1 MRRLFNWKNILL
13 GLTAIAFLA
22 GGMLIVDSKGF
33 AGQDTMILAKAGKKT
48 DFEKAFKVYTQK
60 CNGCHVSVADPEK
73 PGRTRD
79 DWHIVVN
86 VMHDYGVKLTNEES
100 ELIID
105 LLYKLR
111 RGMEL
116 EAG

>member
-1 MRRLFNWKNILL
+1 MRQLFNWKNILL

-22 GGMLIVDSKGF
+22 GGVLIVDSQGI
-33 AGQDTMILAKAGKKT
+33 AMQATTTLAKAGKKT

-79 DWHIVVN
+79 EWHIVVN
-86 VMHDYGVKLTNEES
+86 VMHDYGTELTHEES
-100 ELIID
+100 DMIID

-111 RGMEL
+111 RGMER

>member
-1 MRRLFNWKNILL
+1 MKRLFTWKNILL

-22 GGMLIVDSKGF
+22 GGVLIVDSQGI
-33 AGQDTMILAKAGKKT
+33 AMQATTTLAKAAKKA
-48 DFEKAFKVYTQK
+48 DYEKAFQVYTQN
-60 CNGCHVSVADPEK
+60 CNGCHNSVADPEK

-79 DWHIVVN
+79 EWHIVVN
-86 VMHDYGVKLTNEES
+86 VMHDYGMQLTDEES
-100 ELIID
+100 EMIID

-111 RGMEL
+111 RGMER

>member
-13 GLTAIAFLA
+13 GLTVIAFLT
-22 GGMLIVDSKGF
+22 GGVLMVDSTGI
-33 AGQDTMILAKAGKKT
+33 AMQATTTLAKAVKTT
-48 DFEKAFKVYTQK
+48 DFRKAYDVFNQK
-60 CNGCHVSVADPEK
+60 CTGCHVSVADPEK

-86 VMHDYGVKLTNEES
+86 VMHDYGLDLTNEES
-100 ELIID
+100 DMIID

-111 RGMEL
+111 RGMER

>member
-1 MRRLFNWKNILL
+1 MKRLFNWKNILL

-22 GGMLIVDSKGF
+22 AGMLMVDSTGI
-33 AGQDTMILAKAGKKT
+33 AMQATTALAKAGKTT
-48 DFEKAFKVYTQK
+48 DFRKAYEVYSQK
-60 CNGCHVSVADPEK
+60 CTSCHVSVADPEK

-79 DWHIVVN
+79 DWLIVVN
-86 VMHDYGVKLTNEES
+86 VMHDFGLDLTNDES
-100 ELIID
+100 DLIID

-111 RGMEL
+111 RGMER

>member
-1 MRRLFNWKNILL
+1 MKRLFTWKNILL
-13 GLTAIAFLA
+13 GLTAIAFLT
-22 GGMLIVDSKGF
+22 GGVLLVDSNGI
-33 AGQDTMILAKAGKKT
+33 AMQGTTTLAKAGKNA
-48 DFEKAFKVYTQK
+48 DFEKAFKVYSQK
-60 CNGCHVSVADPEK
+60 CNGCHVSVAEPEK

-86 VMHDYGVKLTNEES
+86 VMHDYGLALTNDES

-111 RGMEL
+111 QGIER

>member
-13 GLTAIAFLA
+13 GLTAIAFLV

-33 AGQDTMILAKAGKKT
+33 AGQDTMLLAKAGKKA
-48 DFEKAFKVYTQK
+48 DFENAFKVYTQK

-86 VMHDYGVKLTNEES
+86 VMHDYGMKLTHEES
-100 ELIID
+100 EMIID

-111 RGMEL
+111 RGMER

>member
-1 MRRLFNWKNILL
+1 
-13 GLTAIAFLA
+13 
-22 GGMLIVDSKGF
+22 
-33 AGQDTMILAKAGKKT
+33 
-48 DFEKAFKVYTQK
+48 
-60 CNGCHVSVADPEK
+60 VADPEK

-86 VMHDYGVKLTNEES
+86 VMHDYGLEMTNEES
-100 ELIID
+100 DMIID

-111 RGMEL
+111 RGMER

>member
-1 MRRLFNWKNILL
+1 MRRLFTWKKILF
-13 GLTAIAFLA
+13 GLTAIAFLT
-22 GGMLIVDSKGF
+22 GGMLMVDSTGI
-33 AGQDTMILAKAGKKT
+33 AMQATTILAKAGQKT
-48 DFEKAFKVYTQK
+48 DYEKAFTVYTQK

-86 VMHDYGVKLTNEES
+86 VMHDYGMDLTTEES
-100 ELIID
+100 EMIID

-111 RGMEL
+111 RGMER

>member
-13 GLTAIAFLA
+13 GLAVVAFLA
-22 GGMLIVDSKGF
+22 AGVLMVDSKGI
-33 AGQDTMILAKAGKKT
+33 AMQSTMTLAKAGKTT
-48 DFEKAFKVYTQK
+48 DFQKAYDVYEKK
-60 CNGCHVSVADPEK
+60 CNGCHASVADPEK

-79 DWHIVVN
+79 EWHIVVN
-86 VMHDYGVKLTNEES
+86 VMHDYGLDLTTDES
-100 ELIID
+100 EMIID

-111 RGMEL
+111 RGMER